1 MENTFK
7 KFNEHTVE
15 ERSALIDRL
24 IRVAES
30 NALDFDE
37 YERGEFTS
45 DDEERASIHLT
56 TINDFRLAMEKIR
69 FDKKMIEDCLAHE
82 NAHANK
88 AETLKI
94 EPTYL
99 ITVLRKGAH
108 LFGQVAVKTDTSHLP
123 SEERRLAR
131 IAITSAP
138 EEYGDELSESDRNK
152 IERLKREKE

>member
-1 MENTFK
+1 MEKGFT

-24 IRVAES
+24 IKVAES
-30 NALDFDE
+30 NALD
-37 YERGEFTS
+37 YGAYLRGEYDS
-45 DDEERASIHLT
+45 DDQERASVHLT
-56 TINDFRLAMEKIR
+56 TISDFRLAMEKIR
-69 FDKKMIEDCLAHE
+69 FDKETIEDCLAHE

-108 LFGQVAVKTDTSHLP
+108 LFGQVAVKTDIRHLP
-123 SEERRLAR
+123 PEERRLAR

-138 EEYGDELSESDRNK
+138 EEYGNELSESDRDK
-152 IERLKREKE
+152 IERLKRER